1 MRQFWVTVPG
11 GVEHV
16 RIRARTL
23 HETSNW
29 LVLPSCSNTFNT
41 VKRTAVVAEAA
52 NYVAA
57 LTPFAAKCSGT
68 RPTDVIF
75 RMDSGETRT
84 IVCSSGVQQGDPMGP
99 AKFCVALRPG
109 LKVSGKRSGE
119 KEWKPSLTWT
129 MSLSPLW
136 GLWPSP
142 SSGET

>member
-1 MRQFWVTVPG
+1 MEEVNREVRQFWVTVPG

-99 AKFCVALRPG
+99 AMFCPALRPG
-109 LKVSGKRSGE
+109 LKRFRE
-119 KEWKPSLTWT
+119 EF
-129 MSLSPLW
+129 
-136 GLWPSP
+136 
-142 SSGET
+142 